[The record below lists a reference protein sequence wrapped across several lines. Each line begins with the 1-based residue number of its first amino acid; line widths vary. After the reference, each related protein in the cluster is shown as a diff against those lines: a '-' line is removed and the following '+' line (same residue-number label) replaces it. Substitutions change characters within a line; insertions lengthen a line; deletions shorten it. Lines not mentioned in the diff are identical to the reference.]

1 MQLAD
6 RERGGGGGGYSA
18 ADRRSI
24 PDYVYDKEQSN
35 NTNDSTPR
43 LLINGIDGGG
53 YETTSTAPSMH
64 GNIPWQRAYATS
76 TPLQSPDVGIK
87 DTECQMGLKYNSTDG
102 SDLKW
107 RERIRHFTWTWFTVS
122 I

>member
-6 RERGGGGGGYSA
+6 RERCGGGGGYSA

-43 LLINGIDGGG
+43 LLINGIDGGD
-53 YETTSTAPSMH
+53 YETTLTATSMH
-64 GNIPWQRAYATS
+64 GNTPWQRAYATP
-76 TPLQSPDVGIK
+76 TPLQSPDVGIR
-87 DTECQMGLKYNSTDG
+87 DTECQMGSKYNPTDG
-102 SDLKW
+102 LDLKW